1 MREVPLATLTLEIG
15 RLMVQVDGAFEDSL
29 FNAGAI
35 AALLWLRDGGA
46 APSEVGLRALEE
58 PPE

>member
-1 MREVPLATLTLEIG
+1 
-15 RLMVQVDGAFEDSL
+15 MVQVDGAFEDYL

-46 APSEVGLRALEE
+46 APSETGLMAIEE